1 METGLILGI
10 DLCDDYSQ
18 ICYYDYKEK
27 NVESVGLSIRESK
40 YQIPTA
46 VCKQK
51 GGDEWYAGDDGVKC
65 RLLEKG
71 IYVDRLLSKVR
82 QGAPV
87 EVEELTVMPF
97 ELLTIF
103 LKYLVKA
110 AEVRCQKKDIQKI
123 YVTVENFTKDIIDTI
138 KKSFKELGIETDKVK
153 VLNHQESYIYY
164 SMSQPRELWNSD
176 VALFDYTED
185 GLAYYRMYTANIKKQ
200 KVVMVE
206 KNDMQEQFTYDM
218 AEKEET
224 DERLLEKVKQL
235 FNKKVINTVYVTG
248 SGFKKADWAKQTL
261 NYICSKRRVF
271 AGQNLFAKGACY
283 AAVEDINGSFV
294 NEYMLACRDRITTRV
309 EIDAS
314 DNADEEGRYILV
326 KEGCNWTDAE
336 VNMDFILTDEMCIRL
351 YITPVDTM
359 ISREE
364 VIELEGFPKRPPKTT
379 RINLRIHFDSDNKML
394 IQIRDKG
401 FGEFFR
407 ASNKIVS
414 SEIIL

>member
-27 NVESVGLSIRESK
+27 DVESVGLSIRESK

-51 GGDEWYAGDDGVKC
+51 NGDEWYAGDDGVKC

-71 IYVDRLLSKVR
+71 IYVDRLLTKVR
-82 QGAPV
+82 DGAPV

-103 LKYLVKA
+103 LKYLIKA
-110 AEVRCQKKDIQKI
+110 AEVRCQKKDIVKI
-123 YVTVENFTKDIIDTI
+123 YVTIENITKDIHDAI
-138 KKSFKELGIETDKVK
+138 KRSFKELGIEESKVK
-153 VLNHQESYIYY
+153 ILNHQESYIYY

-176 VALFDYTED
+176 VALFDYTEE
-185 GLAYYRMYTANIKKQ
+185 GLAYYRMYTGTIRKQ

-206 KNDMQEQFTYDM
+206 KVDMQEEFCYSM

-235 FNKKVINTVYVTG
+235 FNKKVINTVYITG

-261 NYICSKRRVF
+261 NFICSKRRVF

-283 AAVEDINGSFV
+283 AAVEDINASIISD
-294 NEYMLACRDRITTRV
+294 YMIACRDRITTRV
-309 EIDAS
+309 EIEAS
-314 DNADEEGRYILV
+314 KKADDDDRYVLV
-326 KEGCNWTDAE
+326 KEGCNWTDAD

-359 ISREE
+359 EVREE
-364 VIELEGFPKRPPKTT
+364 VIELDGFPARPPKTT
-379 RINLRIHFDSDNKML
+379 RINLRIRFESDNKMIL
-394 IQIRDKG
+394 QIRDKG

-407 ASNKIVS
+407 TSNKIVS